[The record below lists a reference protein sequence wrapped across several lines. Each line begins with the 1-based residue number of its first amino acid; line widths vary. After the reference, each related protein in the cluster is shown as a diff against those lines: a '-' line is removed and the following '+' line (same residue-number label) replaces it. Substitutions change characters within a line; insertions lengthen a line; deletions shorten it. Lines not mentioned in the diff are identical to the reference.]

1 MKKLYLL
8 TDAIKMSFKVP
19 DNWTDFDNERDELQQ
34 YIAEKLDNGE
44 KADKIINI
52 IDNNWSFFAEEV
64 AVLVEVE
71 GYDCLTIV
79 DEDGD
84 VNETVYPFDENR
96 IYPMQRMEQKLYFK
110 RY

>member
-1 MKKLYLL
+1 MFTNY
-8 TDAIKMSFKVP
+8 TEVIKVP

-34 YIAEKLDNGE
+34 YIAEELDNNK
-44 KADKIINI
+44 KAEKIINI
-52 IDNNWSFFAEEV
+52 IDNNWSFFAEET
-64 AVLVEVE
+64 AVLVVVE
-71 GYDCLTIV
+71 GYDCLAIV

>member
-96 IYPMQRMEQKLYFK
+96 TYPMQRMEQKLYFK

>member
-1 MKKLYLL
+1 MFTNY
-8 TDAIKMSFKVP
+8 TEVIKVP

-34 YIAEKLDNGE
+34 YIAEELDNGE

-52 IDNNWSFFAEEV
+52 IDNHWSFFAEET
-64 AVLVEVE
+64 AVLVKVE

-79 DEDGD
+79 DEDGNVD
-84 VNETVYPFDENR
+84 ETVYPFDENR
-96 IYPMQRMEQKLYFK
+96 TYPMQQMEQKLYFK